1 MKRCLICDELK
12 PLSEYHKA
20 KDKPDGHRND
30 CKVCRKSGR
39 KVDINATKMRCSCC
53 GELKDKTEDNFHV
66 SKKSKFGFR
75 RMCKECHKVAQR
87 KRHLSNRYD
96 LTVDEYDKMIDDQ
109 NGKCLICG
117 NAYKLYVDHD
127 HSTGKVRGLLCDG
140 CNRGIGFL
148 QESKTNLLNSIK
160 YLDSSID
167 DDIWLKVINLLN

>member
-1 MKRCLICDELK
+1 
-12 PLSEYHKA
+12 
-20 KDKPDGHRND
+20 
-30 CKVCRKSGR
+30 
-39 KVDINATKMRCSCC
+39 MRCSCC